1 MKNMKTLIIH
11 PNDVST
17 DFLKPIYA
25 GIKSKTV
32 VRKNVSQDKLTLL
45 IQSHGTIIMLGHGA
59 SSGLFNVSGIGKGIM
74 AVGDSMVKHLRG
86 KQLIAIW
93 CNADKFIKHHQL
105 DAMYSGMFI
114 SEVSEAKYCGVEGNQ
129 AQVNESNDT
138 FAVLLGNM
146 LGKVPTNLKEVY
158 SMVGESY
165 EELGEVNPIAK
176 YNSERWYY
184 NVKQK
189 DTLAVDSVKTPTVDK
204 TKNNL
209 LTCFTNFID
218 KLLNKQ

>member
-1 MKNMKTLIIH
+1 MKTLVIH
-11 PNDVST
+11 PDDRST

-25 GIKSKTV
+25 GIKNKTV

-45 IQSHGTIIMLGHGA
+45 IQSHGTIIMLGHGS
-59 SSGLFNVSGIGKGIM
+59 SSGLFNISGIGKGIM

-93 CNADKFIKHHQL
+93 CNADKFIRHHQL

-129 AQVNESNDT
+129 AQVNESNNT

-189 DTLAVDSVKTPTVDK
+189 DISAVDSVKVSATGK

-209 LTCFTNFID
+209 FTCFINFID